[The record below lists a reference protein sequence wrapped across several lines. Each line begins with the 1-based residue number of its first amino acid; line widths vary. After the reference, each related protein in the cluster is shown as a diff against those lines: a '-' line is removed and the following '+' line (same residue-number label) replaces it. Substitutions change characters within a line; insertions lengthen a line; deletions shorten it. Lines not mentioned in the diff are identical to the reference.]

1 MSTTTTPTAA
11 PPVRPRTGLFVSILQ
26 RQAALIALVLL
37 LVFGSLRYEGFL
49 SVFNLSSLV
58 QSNVY
63 YGLIALGMT
72 FVIMTGG
79 IDLSV
84 GSVAALGSV
93 LAAIMS
99 PHGLLPA
106 LAVPILAGAA
116 IGLINGWLV
125 AKVNILPFIVTL
137 ASLLAV
143 RGLAFVVAHG
153 QTVGVDAGSSFTL
166 IEQGYVGFVPVPAII
181 LVVAFLLG
189 SLVLNFTPWG
199 RHVLSIGGG
208 EDASRLMGLNTDR
221 IKISVYVLS
230 GALAG
235 MAGAMLAAQTFSG
248 IPSEGVGWELTAI
261 AAVVVGGTLL
271 TGGQGSVGA
280 TLSGTLLLGLILS
293 ILNFENGRGTFTF
306 GTYWQQVIRGLFLLL
321 VVLSQSRV
329 TRRR

>member
-26 RQAALIALVLL
+26 RQAALLALILL
-37 LVFGSLRYEGFL
+37 LLFGSLRYEGFL
-49 SVFNLSSLV
+49 GVFNLSALI
-58 QSNVY
+58 QNNAD

-93 LAAIMS
+93 LAAMMS
-99 PHGLLPA
+99 SHGLLPA

-116 IGLINGWLV
+116 IGFINGWLV

-137 ASLLAV
+137 ATLLAV
-143 RGLAFVVAHG
+143 RGLAFLLAHG
-153 QTVGVDAGSSFTL
+153 QNVGVDAGSGFTL
-166 IEQGYVGFVPVPAII
+166 IEQGYIGGVPVPAII

-189 SLVLNFTPWG
+189 SLALNFTPWG

-221 IKISVYVLS
+221 VKISVYVLS

-235 MAGAMLAAQTFSG
+235 MAGAMLAALTFSG
-248 IPSEGVGWELTAI
+248 IPSEGVGWELNAI

-280 TLSGTLLLGLILS
+280 TLSGTLLLGLIFS

-306 GTYWQQVIRGLFLLL
+306 STYWQQVIRGLFLLL
-321 VVLSQSRV
+321 VVLSQSRAFH
-329 TRRR
+329 RR